1 MGLGDI
7 LSKSLSFSF
16 SDLTKYLMVGIG
28 IIICD
33 LDASLGEVFGQDS
46 FIVIIAFIIA
56 VLFSF
61 VMAGYS
67 VNVTKKGIEN
77 SKGIPSYDLKN
88 NFIDGLKLFV
98 VFLFYFIIPII
109 ITLVLLV
116 VFDAFGEGFGH
127 ITAALGIW
135 ALVAIIIFIIFGIL
149 GVAAQARYAISRSIG
164 YAISIGDVVGD
175 VKRIGILK
183 IILFLIVEF
192 ILLIVYSLI
201 LEVVPVVPV
210 IGTMVTDVILGGFLV
225 LFINYGVGLLYSE

>member
-7 LSKSLSFSF
+7 LSKSFSYPL
-16 SDLTKYLMVGIG
+16 SDLTKYLIVGIG

-33 LDASLGEVFGQDS
+33 LDASLGEILGPNH

-67 VNVTKKGIEN
+67 VNVTKRGIDN
-77 SKGIPSYDLKN
+77 SNDIPSFDFKD

-98 VFLFYFIIPII
+98 VFVVYFIIPTI
-109 ITLVLLV
+109 ITIALLIVFGLIGTGFRQVL
-116 VFDAFGEGFGH
+116 GS
-127 ITAALGIW
+127 LGIW
-135 ALVAIIIFIIFGIL
+135 AVLAVIIFIIFGIF
-149 GVAAQARYAISRSIG
+149 AIIAQARYSISRSIG
-164 YAISIGDVVGD
+164 DAINIGEVVED

-183 IILFLIVEF
+183 IILFVIVES
-192 ILLIVYSLI
+192 ILLIVYALI
-201 LEVVPVVPV
+201 LGVVTVVPT
-210 IGTMVTDVILGGFLV
+210 IGTMIADVIFGGFLV